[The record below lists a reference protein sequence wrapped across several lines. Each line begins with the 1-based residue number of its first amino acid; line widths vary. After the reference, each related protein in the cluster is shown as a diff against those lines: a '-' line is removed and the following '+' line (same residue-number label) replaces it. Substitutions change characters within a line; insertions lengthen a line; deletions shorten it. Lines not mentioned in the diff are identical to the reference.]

1 MVTGAEFARAA
12 YGAWRLA
19 LLDRRGLDYFDDTVE
34 AYWKSFNAAAIVAPA
49 YALLLILGLSENE
62 ALAGR
67 FTIAIIAIVETL
79 AYVIGWVAF
88 PLIMIYVCD
97 RIGRFDRY
105 WRYIVAHNW
114 SNVIQVAVFLAATIL
129 SKGILGGG
137 FSLFLGFAATVAI
150 LFYRWFIARTALEVS
165 GGAAAAIVGLDLMI
179 SLVINLVTTR
189 FL

>member
-1 MVTGAEFARAA
+1 MVTGAEFSRAA

-19 LLDRRGLDYFDDTVE
+19 LLDRRGLDCFDDTVE

-49 YALLLILGLSENE
+49 YALLLILRLYEIEARAGL
-62 ALAGR
+62 
-67 FTIAIIAIVETL
+67 FTIAIVETL

-114 SNVIQVAVFLAATIL
+114 SNVIQVAVFFAATIL
-129 SKGILGGG
+129 SKGMLGGG
-137 FSLFLGFAATVAI
+137 YSVALGFAATVAI

-179 SLVINLVTTR
+179 SLVINLVTSR

>member
-19 LLDRRGLDYFDDTVE
+19 LLDRRGLDCFDDTVE

-49 YALLLILGLSENE
+49 YALLLILRLYEIE
-62 ALAGR
+62 ARAGF
-67 FTIAIIAIVETL
+67 FTIAVVETI

-97 RIGRFDRY
+97 RIGRSDRY
-105 WRYIVAHNW
+105 LRYIVAHNW
-114 SNVIQVAVFLAATIL
+114 SNVIQVAVFFAVTIL

-137 FSLFLGFAATVAI
+137 LEVLGFAATAAI
-150 LFYRWFIARTALEVS
+150 LFYQWFIARTALEVS
-165 GGAAAAIVGLDLMI
+165 GGAAASIVGLDLVI
-179 SLVINLVTTR
+179 SILINLVTNR
-189 FL
+189 FM